1 MFPAPRLDVPK
12 TAARA
17 CNRWPRESGRSRVP
31 QTPLVPS
38 AFSRSCE
45 ASIGTSRTRRREHSR
60 LPFNLAV
67 ALLGSRVSGDEA
79 IVRVQGPVRLSLYTE
94 PEPDVVLL
102 RPRADFYASAHPGPA
117 DVLLLVEV
125 ADSSID
131 FDRDVKAYV
140 YAQSGVPEYWLVDL
154 TEDRVVR
161 YTLPAEGAYQ
171 LIEPLSPD
179 ARVAPGRLPRC
190 LVRAGD
196 LLP

>member
-1 MFPAPRLDVPK
+1 MPMAVRNRRFTADEYQRMGETGILSPGDRVELIDGDVLAMTPIGPRH
-12 TAARA
+12 AASVDRA
-17 CNRWPRESGRSRVP
+17 TRVFV
-31 QTPLVPS
+31 T
-38 AFSRSCE
+38 
-45 ASIGTSRTRRREHSR
+45 H
-60 LPFNLAV
+60 
-67 ALLGSRVSGDEA
+67 VSGDEA
-79 IVRVQGPVRLSLYTE
+79 IVRVQGPVRLSPYTE

-102 RPRADFYASAHPGPA
+102 RPRADFYGSAHPGPA